1 MAKRIGRGK
10 PTLRAEVKLLE
21 RWIRAKASRA
31 EHRIVAAADA
41 FANHGLVAPPLAAA
55 KRQLQRVKKIS
66 SLAKPS
72 KKPAKKRAKKSSKKR
87 ASTIQIRS
95 IVLKLS
101 KGLSRQEALRRVKRY
116 VRDFRGFT
124 YNARTGKA
132 VAT

>member
-1 MAKRIGRGK
+1 MAQRIGRGK
-10 PTLRAEVKLLE
+10 PTLRAEAKLLE

-41 FANHGLVAPPLAAA
+41 FANNGLVAPPLAAA
-55 KRQLQRVKKIS
+55 KRQLQRVKKKIS
-66 SLAKPS
+66 SLTKLT
-72 KKPAKKRAKKSSKKR
+72 KKPAKKRAKKR

-95 IVLKLS
+95 VSLKLP
-101 KGLSRQEALRRVKRY
+101 KGLSRQEALRLAKRY